1 MATPF
6 VSGVVTLAL
15 ALDRQSENKQAPIRS
30 VSDLRDLLSRTATD
44 AGPAGFDPAYG
55 WGLINPDSM
64 LEITQTADQ
73 PTLPAPVAGGVWIW
87 IPGAKVQA

>member
-30 VSDLRDLLSRTATD
+30 VSDLRDLLSRTA
-44 AGPAGFDPAYG
+44 
-55 WGLINPDSM
+55 
-64 LEITQTADQ
+64 DQ